1 MKDHWNHS
9 TLGRSLVGFV
19 LTLILLTG
27 LLAPDATEAQVD
39 GGVVSHGIAMQ
50 GMPKYGPDF
59 EHLDYANP
67 TAPVGGELRQAVVG
81 SFDSLNPFIILGRT
95 AAGARPYL
103 FPQLMARTW
112 DEPFSLYGYV
122 AETIEVPED
131 RSWAIFQLN
140 PDAVWDDGTPITV
153 GDVIFTIET
162 LREQGLPGFRR
173 AYAQIAHVAQIS
185 EHGVRFDFNEE
196 ADRETVMLI
205 AQMPIISEAYYTA
218 NTFDAISLDPPLG
231 AGPYRIGSIDPGR
244 SIVYERVADWWGAD
258 LPVMRGQYNFDHI
271 RYDYYRD
278 SSIALEAFLA
288 NEYNLRREF
297 NAETWATGYQSFASA
312 QDGRA
317 TLATLP
323 QGRPSG
329 MRALVFNTRRDI
341 FADPL
346 VRAALIQMFDFEWVN
361 RNLLFDQYERI
372 TGLFTN
378 SFLAPEGLPT
388 PAELALL
395 GPYRDNL
402 PEAVFGE
409 PYQPPETDGSGNI
422 RANLR
427 AATALLTEA
436 GFEVRNGAMVNA
448 ETGEPFEF
456 EILLRNASDERIA
469 LAYADNLRRLGIT
482 ANVRTVDSAQY
493 TERTETYDYD
503 MILHYWITTLSPG
516 AEQYLY
522 WGSDNVEIPGTRN
535 YAGVNEPAV
544 DAMVTSLQ
552 NARTRAELTAAARAL
567 DRVLMAGN
575 YFIPLYYLNVDYW
588 AWWGDFGRVTAFDP
602 IYGSVLEAWW
612 LEP

>member
-1 MKDHWNHS
+1 MNDRTSHVPAIRLLAS
-9 TLGRSLVGFV
+9 LLLALSLV
-19 LTLILLTG
+19 TTG
-27 LLAPDATEAQVD
+27 SASAQVE
-39 GGVVSHGIAMQ
+39 GGIVSHGIAMQ
-50 GMPKYGPDF
+50 GVPKYGADF
-59 EHLDYANP
+59 THVDYANP
-67 TAPVGGELRQAVVG
+67 NAPAGGELRQAQTG
-81 SFDSLNPFIILGRT
+81 AFDSLNPFILIGRT
-95 AAGARPYL
+95 AAGVRTYL

-122 AETIEVPED
+122 AETIEVPDD

-140 PDAVWDDGTPITV
+140 PAAQWDDGTPITV
-153 GDVIFTIET
+153 DDVIFTIET
-162 LREQGLPGFRR
+162 LRDEGLPGFRR
-173 AYAQIAHVAQIS
+173 AYSLISNVAQIS
-185 EHGVRFDFNEE
+185 EHGVRFDFNAD

-218 NTFDAISLDPPLG
+218 NTFDQITLEPPLG
-231 AGPYRIGSIDPGR
+231 GGPYRIASIDPGR
-244 SIVYERVADWWGAD
+244 SIVYERVEDWWAAD
-258 LPVMRGQYNFDHI
+258 LPVMRGQNNFDTL
-271 RYDYYRD
+271 RFDYYRD
-278 SSIALEAFLA
+278 GTVALEAFLA
-288 NEYNLRREF
+288 GQYNLHREF
-297 NAETWATGYQSFASA
+297 SAETWATGYQNFAA
-312 QDGRA
+312 AEDGRA

-329 MRALVFNTRRDI
+329 MRGLVFNTRRDI

-346 VRAALIQMFDFEWVN
+346 VREALIQMFDFEWVN
-361 RNLLFDQYERI
+361 RNLLFSQYERI

-395 GPYRDNL
+395 GPFRDEL

-409 PYQPPETDGSGNI
+409 PYLPPETDGSGNI
-422 RANLR
+422 RSNLR

-436 GFEVRNGAMVNA
+436 GWEVSNGVLVNS
-448 ETGEPFEF
+448 ETGEPFRF

-469 LAYADNLRRLGIT
+469 LAYADNLRRLGIQ
-482 ANVRTVDSAQY
+482 VDIRTVDSAQY

-522 WGSDNVEIPGTRN
+522 WGSDNVDIEGTRN
-535 YAGVNEPAV
+535 YAGVDEPAV
-544 DAMVTSLQ
+544 DAIVQSLQ
-552 NARTRAELTAAARAL
+552 NARTRTELTAAARAL

-588 AWWGDFGRVTAFDP
+588 AWWGNFERVTTFDP